1 MRKLPVTVLSGF
13 LGAGKTTLLNHVLNN
28 RQGLKVAVIVND
40 MSEVNIDADLVRD
53 GGANLSRTDEKLV
66 EMTNGCICCT
76 LRDDLL
82 KEVRALAE
90 SERFDYLLIES
101 TGISEPLPVAA
112 TFDFRSEDGE
122 SLSDVAMLDTMVTVV
137 DAVNLLRDYSST
149 DFLKDRGESL
159 GEDDRRTLVDLL
171 VEQIEFAD
179 VIVLNKIDA
188 ASPGQRDAARMI
200 IRALNPEAD
209 IVETS
214 FSKAPLER
222 ILDTGRFDFERA
234 QQHPLWFKELYGFAD
249 HTPETEEYGVGNFV
263 YRARR
268 PFDPAKFHQFLKESW
283 AGRHPGQGTFLDR
296 HAPAMARRTES
307 GGRDRQNRRARDSGG
322 RMSLQTAGRT
332 IRSGGNR
339 SRRTGATCMA
349 TAGRRSSSSAST
361 WIRTRSRR
369 ASMHALFRASR
380 ECTSRNGP
388 NSPIRSRDGVARTR
402 PRKAG
407 GAATAASTAPRAPR
421 SPRTRRAA
429 ATARPAPRTSAAR
442 RRP

>member
-112 TFDFRSEDGE
+112 TFDFRSEEGE
-122 SLSDVAMLDTMVTVV
+122 SLSDVSVLDTMVTVV
-137 DAVNLLRDYSST
+137 DAVNLLQNYSST
-149 DFLKDRGESL
+149 VFLKDRGEWL
-159 GEDDRRTLVDLL
+159 EGDRRTLVDLL

-179 VIVLNKIDA
+179 VIVLNKIDV
-188 ASPGQRDAARMI
+188 ASPGQRESARMI
-200 IRALNPEAD
+200 VRSLNPEAD
-209 IVETS
+209 IIETS
-214 FSKAPLER
+214 FSEAPFER
-222 ILDTGRFDFERA
+222 ILNTGRFDFDRA

-249 HTPETEEYGVGNFV
+249 HKPEAEEYGVEHFV

-268 PFDPAKFHQFLKESW
+268 PFDPVKFDRFLKESW
-283 AGRHPGQGTFLDR
+283 PGVIRAKGHFWIATRPQWLGELSQAG
-296 HAPAMARRTES
+296 AIVRTEGLGFWWANVPADRWPDDPFWRQSLKKNWSEMYGDRRQEIVFIGTNMDQDAITVRLDACLVS
-307 GGRDRQNRRARDSGG
+307 GRPGMHIAEWSGLVDPFPKWRRAD
-322 RMSLQTAGRT
+322 
-332 IRSGGNR
+332 
-339 SRRTGATCMA
+339 
-349 TAGRRSSSSAST
+349 
-361 WIRTRSRR
+361 
-369 ASMHALFRASR
+369 
-380 ECTSRNGP
+380 E
-388 NSPIRSRDGVARTR
+388 
-402 PRKAG
+402 
-407 GAATAASTAPRAPR
+407 AA
-421 SPRTRRAA
+421 
-429 ATARPAPRTSAAR
+429 
-442 RRP
+442 